1 MLRRDFL
8 TLGLLIGW
16 VTLGAAVPRGFAS
29 ERIRILGDGRGG
41 PSPTIRSG
49 ELRDFVRSLSVGE
62 PVQRGDIAVVPILH
76 ARPHDRFHV
85 LTLDEALGRG
95 LLTITE
101 RGGGTVPELIV
112 ENRAKEMVLLLA
124 GEILVGGKQNRVLSQ
139 DILLPPQS
147 GPLNVGV
154 YCVEQGRWDAGRG
167 RFESKGTVST
177 PSLRAKALDRASQA
191 EIWGEVGKSAR
202 SLAAESPSGDYQRV
216 YEKPEV
222 KGRVDA
228 IEGGFKGALPADAVG
243 AAIYIGARFG
253 GMDLFVNRDIF
264 AKEWEKLL
272 RAAVVE
278 GLGVRD
284 GGQID
289 LALARKEVMARLDG
303 MATAPGA
310 TWKGVG
316 LGETFEFR
324 VAGLRGAALV
334 HDGRVIHAALLDAAR

>member
-1 MLRRDFL
+1 MIRREFL
-8 TLGLLIGW
+8 TLGLLIGS
-16 VTLGAAVPRGFAS
+16 VSLAAAVPRGFAS

-41 PSPTIRSG
+41 PSPTMRSG
-49 ELRDFVRSLSVGE
+49 ELRALVRSLSVGE
-62 PVQRGDIAVVPILH
+62 PVRRGDIAIVPILS
-76 ARPHDRFHV
+76 ARSHDRFHV
-85 LTLDEALGRG
+85 LTLDEAQGRG

-124 GEILVGGKQNRVLSQ
+124 GEILVGGKQNRILSQ

-167 RFESKGTVST
+167 GFESKGTVSM
-177 PSLRAKALDRASQA
+177 PRLRAKALDRASQA
-191 EIWGEVGKSAR
+191 EVWGEVGKSTR
-202 SLAAESPSGDYQRV
+202 GLAAESPTGNYQGV

-253 GMDLFVNRDIF
+253 GMDLFVDRELF
-264 AKEWEKLL
+264 AKEWEKLF

-278 GLGVRD
+278 ALRVRD
-284 GGQID
+284 GGQFD
-289 LALARKEVMARLDG
+289 PALARKEVAARLDA

-324 VAGLRGAALV
+324 IGGLRGAALV
-334 HDGRVIHAALLDAAR
+334 HDGRVIHAALLDPAP